1 MSNPLSSL
9 EEGSNDQ
16 RNNLHTSCIF
26 WVVLYTCSIGNN
38 LKSVLMEEIL
48 SGFLLGPRTPKIGN
62 EICILKVGVETS
74 NLQFVDSKMD
84 DYNRRYWFL

>member
-1 MSNPLSSL
+1 
-9 EEGSNDQ
+9 
-16 RNNLHTSCIF
+16 
-26 WVVLYTCSIGNN
+26 
-38 LKSVLMEEIL
+38 MEEIL